1 MTRSR
6 AMLAAAVYG
15 ALAAASAP
23 AGAAPETAKAT
34 VTIDGVHYTL
44 PLPRHFADRALTARN
59 PLCYVYEYFYMTIVD
74 RELYINGELAYQA
87 KPGDDVVVVYAQGVR
102 VNGQPA
108 PPPAAKRLAQPPPCV
123 WSESS
128 P

>member
-1 MTRSR
+1 
-6 AMLAAAVYG
+6 MLAVVLCG
-15 ALAAASAP
+15 ALAGTIAP

-44 PLPRHFADRALTARN
+44 PMARHFGDRALTARN

-74 RELYINGELAYQA
+74 RELYINGELKYRA
-87 KPGDDVVVVYAQGVR
+87 KPGDDVVVVYAEGVR

-108 PPPAAKRLAQPPPCV
+108 PPQPARRLAQPPCV
-123 WSESS
+123 WSDI
-128 P
+128 PQ